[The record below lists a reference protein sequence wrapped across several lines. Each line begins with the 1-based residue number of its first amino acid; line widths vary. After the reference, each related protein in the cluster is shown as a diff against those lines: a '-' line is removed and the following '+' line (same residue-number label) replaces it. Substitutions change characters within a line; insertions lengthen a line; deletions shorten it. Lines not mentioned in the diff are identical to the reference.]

1 MAYQHPDNE
10 TIIQALKDTK
20 TIAVVGLSDKEYRT
34 SYQIAKEMQDA
45 GYRIIPVN
53 PMVDQVLGEQAYDS
67 LLDVKEPFE
76 MINVFRRSEHLPS
89 LAKEAVQ
96 MDAKIFWAQQ
106 GVQDEEAYA
115 YLKKH
120 DFTVMMDMCLK
131 VAHAVLMK

>member
-1 MAYQHPDNE
+1 MAYEHPDNE
-10 TIIQALKDTK
+10 TVRQALTETK

-53 PMVDQVLGEQAYDS
+53 PMVDNVLGEKSYAS
-67 LLDVKEPFE
+67 LLDVEEPFE
-76 MINVFRRSEHLPS
+76 MINVFRRSEHLPA

-96 MDAKIFWAQQ
+96 TDAKIFWAQQ
-106 GVQDEEAYA
+106 GVMDDDAYD
-115 YLKKH
+115 YLKDH

-131 VAHAVLMK
+131 VAHAVLM

>member
-67 LLDVKEPFE
+67 LLDVKESFE
-76 MINVFRRSEHLPS
+76 MINVFRRSEHLTS
-89 LAKEAVQ
+89 LAKEALQ
-96 MDAKIFWAQQ
+96 TDAKIFWAQQ
-106 GVQDEEAYA
+106 GVQDDDAYE

>member
-1 MAYQHPDNE
+1 MGYQHPDNE
-10 TIIQALKDTK
+10 TIVQALKDTK
-20 TIAVVGLSDKEYRT
+20 KIAVIGLSDKEYRT

-53 PMVDQVLGEQAYDS
+53 PMVDQVLGEKAYDS
-67 LLDVKEPFE
+67 LLDVKESFE

-89 LAKEAVQ
+89 LAEEAVKT
-96 MDAKIFWAQQ
+96 DAKIFWAQQ
-106 GVQDEEAYA
+106 GVQDDEAYE